1 MAETAVAPLFAP
13 PRVVAQERADGA
25 LILRS
30 AEPLGAY
37 APSMAHLF
45 RAGAEAHPERVFATQ
60 PAGDGRRSLRWGEA
74 RDRADAIAQALLD
87 HGLGAE
93 RPLMILSGNSLEHLV
108 LTLAAYTA

>member
-1 MAETAVAPLFAP
+1 MGAAAAADLFAP
-13 PRVVAQERADGA
+13 ARVGAEERADGA

-45 RAGAEAHPERVFATQ
+45 RAGAEAHPERVLATQ